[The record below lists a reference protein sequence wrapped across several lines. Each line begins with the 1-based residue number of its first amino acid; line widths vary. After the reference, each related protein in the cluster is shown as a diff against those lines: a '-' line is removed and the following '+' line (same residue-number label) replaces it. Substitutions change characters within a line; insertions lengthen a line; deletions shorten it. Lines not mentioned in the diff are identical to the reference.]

1 MKDLFKGKIVTAL
14 VVIATVIL
22 AGVAIFTAVRL
33 YQLRSQPVAPT
44 APESEPAAWDCSKY
58 TFSVSSTGV
67 VSVNN
72 QSTRNEPP
80 QQAKV
85 YIDGNLNNTFD
96 VPALPTGQN
105 ATLGTVQVPTGTFNW
120 RVVGTQDCQS
130 SGTSSGGP
138 VACESLAFTLTEN
151 TPTPTVTGTITP
163 TLTPTSTPTG
173 TPSPTLPPDVTATPT
188 PTNPPGATSTPT
200 PTQGPTATSSVT
212 PTQAGGIAAVSP
224 TPGGTALPDAGIS
237 TPTLL
242 AIAVGILLIIGAL
255 LLAL

>member
-1 MKDLFKGKIVTAL
+1 MKDLFKGKVVTAL

-33 YQLRSQPVAPT
+33 YQLRREPVAPT

-58 TFSVSSTGV
+58 TFSVSGTGV

-72 QSTRNEPP
+72 QSTRNEPS

-85 YIDGNLNNTFD
+85 YINGNLVNTFD
-96 VPALPTGQN
+96 VPALPMGQS
-105 ATLGTVQVPTGTFNW
+105 ATLGTVQVPTGSFNW

-138 VACESLAFTLTEN
+138 VACESLAFSLTEN
-151 TPTPTVTGTITP
+151 SPTPTITGTVTP
-163 TLTPTSTPTG
+163 SLTPTSTPTG

-188 PTNPPGATSTPT
+188 PTNPPGATSTSTPT
-200 PTQGPTATSSVT
+200 PTQG
-212 PTQAGGIAAVSP
+212 GGIAAASP
-224 TPGGTALPDAGIS
+224 TPGGAALPDAGIS

-242 AIAVGILLIIGAL
+242 ALTVGILMLIGAL